1 MISKYLAEVNMAI
14 ADLDVSKILT
24 IIEVLTELRSNKR
37 WLFTFGNGGSGSTA
51 SHFAGDLS
59 KACGFKAVCLNDSMP
74 SITAW
79 SNDVDYRVVFQK
91 QLERLSN
98 RGDAVFAISGSGNS
112 PNVIRGLQMAK
123 AKGVFTIG
131 LTAFDGGMLKSV
143 AELSVVVPVKNME
156 VAEDLHLIICHVI
169 KTALVMK

>member
-1 MISKYLAEVNMAI
+1 
-14 ADLDVSKILT
+14 
-24 IIEVLTELRSNKR
+24 
-37 WLFTFGNGGSGSTA
+37 
-51 SHFAGDLS
+51 
-59 KACGFKAVCLNDSMP
+59 
-74 SITAW
+74 
-79 SNDVDYRVVFQK
+79 
-91 QLERLSN
+91 LSN